1 MNDFLL
7 AIREYANINLTP
19 KQMSNLATYENALV
33 EWNTR
38 VNLTA
43 VDEPEKI
50 RTKHFLDSL
59 TCYRAMQDTP
69 MDRVIDL
76 GTGAGFPGLP
86 LKIIF
91 PRMRLTLVDSV
102 RKKTDFCQY
111 IVDELG
117 LTEVEIIQD
126 RAEII
131 GQNASHREQYD
142 WAVAR
147 SVAIMPVLMEFLLP
161 LAVIGGKV
169 LAMKGENAPAETQNA
184 EYAIKILGGHIQ
196 KLLPISLPGVADQRY
211 LVVVDKVSA
220 TPHIYPRR
228 VGAPA
233 KKPLRLKI

>member
-1 MNDFLL
+1 MSDFLV
-7 AIREYANINLTP
+7 AIQEYVSITLSP
-19 KQMSNLATYENALV
+19 KQLSNLATYEHALV

-59 TCYRAMQDTP
+59 TCYLVMQETP
-69 MDRVIDL
+69 MERVIDL

-117 LTEVEIIQD
+117 LTDVEIIQD

-131 GQNASHREQYD
+131 GQNAAHREQYD

-147 SVAIMPVLMEFLLP
+147 AVANMPVLMEFLLP
-161 LAVIGGKV
+161 LAAIGGKA

-211 LVVVDKVSA
+211 LVVVDKVAA

-233 KKPLRLKI
+233 KKPLRK

>member
-1 MNDFLL
+1 MGDFLV
-7 AIREYANINLTP
+7 AIQEYVSITLTP
-19 KQMSNLATYENALV
+19 KQLSNLATYERALV

-59 TCYRAMQDTP
+59 TCYLVMQETP
-69 MDRVIDL
+69 MERVIDL

-117 LTEVEIIQD
+117 LTDVEIIQD

-131 GQNASHREQYD
+131 GQNAAHREQYD

-147 SVAIMPVLMEFLLP
+147 AVANMPVLMEFLLP
-161 LAVIGGKV
+161 LAAIGGKA

-196 KLLPISLPGVADQRY
+196 KLLPISLPGVVDQRY
-211 LVVVDKVSA
+211 LVVVDKVAA

-233 KKPLRLKI
+233 KKPLRK

>member
-1 MNDFLL
+1 MKDFLL
-7 AIREYANINLTP
+7 AVQEYVNITLTP
-19 KQMSNLATYENALV
+19 KQLSNLATYERVLV

-59 TCYRAMQDTP
+59 TCYRVMQDTP
-69 MDRVIDL
+69 MERVIDL
-76 GTGAGFPGLP
+76 GAGAGFPGLP
-86 LKIIF
+86 LKIIT

-111 IVDELG
+111 IVDQLG

-126 RAEII
+126 RAENI
-131 GQNASHREQYD
+131 GQNAAHREKYD

-147 SVAIMPVLMEFLLP
+147 AVAIMPVLMEFLLP
-161 LAVIGGKV
+161 LAAIGGNV
-169 LAMKGENAPAETQNA
+169 LAMKGETGPAETQNS
-184 EYAIKILGGHIQ
+184 EYAIEILGGHIQ

-211 LVVVDKVSA
+211 LVVVDKIAA
-220 TPHIYPRR
+220 TPQKYPRR

-233 KKPLRLKI
+233 KKPLLK

>member
-1 MNDFLL
+1 MSDFLT
-7 AIREYANINLTP
+7 AIQEYVSITLTP
-19 KQMSNLATYENALV
+19 KQLSNLATYEHALV

-59 TCYRAMQDTP
+59 TCYLVMQETP
-69 MDRVIDL
+69 MERVIDL

-117 LTEVEIIQD
+117 LADVDIIQE

-131 GQNASHREQYD
+131 GHNAAHREQYD

-147 SVAIMPVLMEFLLP
+147 AVANMPVLMEFLLP
-161 LAVIGGKV
+161 LAAIGGKA

-211 LVVVDKVSA
+211 LVVVDKVAA

-233 KKPLRLKI
+233 KKPLRK

>member
-1 MNDFLL
+1 MNDFHL
-7 AIREYANINLTP
+7 ATQEYANINLTP
-19 KQMSNLATYENALV
+19 KQLSSLAIYEQALI

-59 TCYRAMQDTP
+59 TCFRAMQDTP
-69 MDRVIDL
+69 MERVIDL

-91 PRMRLTLVDSV
+91 PWMRLTLVDSV
-102 RKKTDFCQY
+102 RKKTDFCEY
-111 IVDELG
+111 IVNELG
-117 LTEVEIIQD
+117 LTEVDIIQD

-131 GQNASHREQYD
+131 GQTAAHREQYD
-142 WAVAR
+142 WALAR
-147 SVAIMPVLMEFLLP
+147 SVAVMPVLMEFLLP

-184 EYAIKILGGHIQ
+184 EHAIQMLGGHLQ

-211 LVVVDKVSA
+211 LVVIDKVAA
-220 TPHIYPRR
+220 TPHKYPRR
-228 VGAPA
+228 VGRPA
-233 KKPLRLKI
+233 KKPLQI

>member
-7 AIREYANINLTP
+7 AVQEYVNITLTS
-19 KQMSNLATYENALV
+19 KQLSNLAIYELALV

-38 VNLTA
+38 INLTA
-43 VDEPEKI
+43 VDEPEMI

-59 TCYRAMQDTP
+59 TCYQVMQDTP
-69 MDRVIDL
+69 MERVIDL

-111 IVDELG
+111 IVDQLG

-126 RAEII
+126 RAENI
-131 GQNASHREQYD
+131 GQNAAHREKYD

-147 SVAIMPVLMEFLLP
+147 AVAIMPVLMEFLLP
-161 LAVIGGKV
+161 LAAIGGKV

-184 EYAIKILGGHIQ
+184 ENAIEILGGHIQ

-211 LVVVDKVSA
+211 LVVVDKIAA
-220 TPHIYPRR
+220 TPQRYPRR

-233 KKPLRLKI
+233 KKPLLK

>member
-1 MNDFLL
+1 MSDFLV
-7 AIREYANINLTP
+7 AIQEYVSITLSP
-19 KQMSNLATYENALV
+19 KQLSNLATYEHALV

-43 VDEPEKI
+43 VDEPDKI

-59 TCYRAMQDTP
+59 TCYLVMQETP
-69 MDRVIDL
+69 MERVIDL

-117 LTEVEIIQD
+117 LADVEIIQD

-131 GQNASHREQYD
+131 GHNTAHREQYN

-147 SVAIMPVLMEFLLP
+147 AVANMPVLMEFLLP
-161 LAVIGGKV
+161 LAAIGGKA

-211 LVVVDKVSA
+211 LVVVDKVAA

-233 KKPLRLKI
+233 KKPLRK

>member
-7 AIREYANINLTP
+7 AIQEYVNITLTP
-19 KQMSNLATYENALV
+19 KQLSNLAIYERALV

-38 VNLTA
+38 INLTA
-43 VDEPEKI
+43 VDEPEMI

-59 TCYRAMQDTP
+59 TCYQVMQDTP
-69 MDRVIDL
+69 MERVIDL

-111 IVDELG
+111 IVDQLG

-126 RAEII
+126 RAENI
-131 GQNASHREQYD
+131 GQKAAHREKYD

-147 SVAIMPVLMEFLLP
+147 AVAIMPVLMEFLLP
-161 LAVIGGKV
+161 LAAIGGKV

-184 EYAIKILGGHIQ
+184 ENAIEILGGHIQ
-196 KLLPISLPGVADQRY
+196 KLLPISLPRVADQRY
-211 LVVVDKVSA
+211 LVVVDKVAA
-220 TPHIYPRR
+220 TPQKYPRR

-233 KKPLRLKI
+233 KKPLLK

>member
-7 AIREYANINLTP
+7 AIQEYVNITLTP
-19 KQMSNLATYENALV
+19 KQLSNLAIYERALV

-43 VDEPEKI
+43 VDEPEQI

-59 TCYRAMQDTP
+59 TCYQVMQDTP
-69 MDRVIDL
+69 MERVIDL

-111 IVDELG
+111 IVDQIG

-126 RAEII
+126 RAENI
-131 GQNASHREQYD
+131 GQNTAHREKYD

-147 SVAIMPVLMEFLLP
+147 AVAIMPILMEFLLP
-161 LAVIGGKV
+161 LAAIGGKV

-184 EYAIKILGGHIQ
+184 ENAIKVLGGHIQ
-196 KLLPISLPGVADQRY
+196 KLMPISLPGVADQRY
-211 LVVVDKVSA
+211 LVVVDKVAA
-220 TPHIYPRR
+220 TPQKYPRR

-233 KKPLRLKI
+233 KKPLLK

>member
-7 AIREYANINLTP
+7 AVQEYVNITLTS
-19 KQMSNLATYENALV
+19 KQLSNLAIYERALV

-43 VDEPEKI
+43 VDEPEQI

-59 TCYRAMQDTP
+59 TCYQVMEDTP
-69 MDRVIDL
+69 MERVIDL

-111 IVDELG
+111 IVDQLG

-126 RAEII
+126 RAENI
-131 GQNASHREQYD
+131 GQNTAHREKYD

-147 SVAIMPVLMEFLLP
+147 AVAIMPVLMEFLLP
-161 LAVIGGKV
+161 LAAIGGKV

-184 EYAIKILGGHIQ
+184 DNAIKVLGGHIQ
-196 KLLPISLPGVADQRY
+196 KLMPISLPGVADQRY
-211 LVVVDKVSA
+211 LVVVDKVAA
-220 TPHIYPRR
+220 TPQKYPRR

-233 KKPLRLKI
+233 KKPLLK

>member
-7 AIREYANINLTP
+7 AIQEYVNITLTP
-19 KQMSNLATYENALV
+19 KQLSNLAIYERALV

-38 VNLTA
+38 INLTA
-43 VDEPEKI
+43 VDEPEMI

-59 TCYRAMQDTP
+59 TCYQVMQDTP
-69 MDRVIDL
+69 MERVIDL

-111 IVDELG
+111 IVDQLG

-126 RAEII
+126 RAENI
-131 GQNASHREQYD
+131 GQNAAHREKYD

-147 SVAIMPVLMEFLLP
+147 AVAIMPILMEFLLP
-161 LAVIGGKV
+161 LAAIGGKV

-184 EYAIKILGGHIQ
+184 ENAIEILGGHIQ

-211 LVVVDKVSA
+211 LVVVDKIAA
-220 TPHIYPRR
+220 TPQRYPRR

-233 KKPLRLKI
+233 KKPLLK

>member
-7 AIREYANINLTP
+7 AVQEYVNITLTS
-19 KQMSNLATYENALV
+19 KQLSNLAIYERALV

-38 VNLTA
+38 INLTA
-43 VDEPEKI
+43 VDEPEMI

-59 TCYRAMQDTP
+59 TCYQVMQDTP
-69 MDRVIDL
+69 MERVIDL

-111 IVDELG
+111 IVDQLG

-126 RAEII
+126 RAENI
-131 GQNASHREQYD
+131 GQNAAHREKYD

-147 SVAIMPVLMEFLLP
+147 AVAIMPILMEFLLP
-161 LAVIGGKV
+161 LAAIGGKV

-184 EYAIKILGGHIQ
+184 ENAIKVLGGHIQ
-196 KLLPISLPGVADQRY
+196 KLMPISLPSVADQRY
-211 LVVVDKVSA
+211 LVVVDKVAA
-220 TPHIYPRR
+220 TPQKYPRR

-233 KKPLRLKI
+233 KKPLLK

>member
-1 MNDFLL
+1 MSDFLT
-7 AIREYANINLTP
+7 AIQEYVSITLTP
-19 KQMSNLATYENALV
+19 KQLSNLATYEHALV

-59 TCYRAMQDTP
+59 TCFRAMQDTP
-69 MDRVIDL
+69 MERVIDL

-91 PRMRLTLVDSV
+91 PWMRLTLVDSV
-102 RKKTDFCQY
+102 RKKTDFCEY
-111 IVDELG
+111 IVNELS
-117 LTEVEIIQD
+117 LTEVDIIQD

-131 GQNASHREQYD
+131 GQTAAHREQYD
-142 WAVAR
+142 WALAR
-147 SVAIMPVLMEFLLP
+147 SVAVMPVLMEFLLP

-184 EYAIKILGGHIQ
+184 EHAIQMLGGHLQ

-211 LVVVDKVSA
+211 LVVIEKVAA
-220 TPHIYPRR
+220 TPHKYPRR
-228 VGAPA
+228 VGRPA
-233 KKPLRLKI
+233 KKPLQI

>member
-1 MNDFLL
+1 MSDFLT
-7 AIREYANINLTP
+7 AIQEYVCITLTT
-19 KQMSNLATYENALV
+19 KQLSNLATYEHALV

-59 TCYRAMQDTP
+59 TCYLVMQETP
-69 MDRVIDL
+69 MERVIDL

-117 LTEVEIIQD
+117 LADVEIIQE

-131 GQNASHREQYD
+131 GHNAAHREQYD

-147 SVAIMPVLMEFLLP
+147 AVANMPVLMEFLLP
-161 LAVIGGKV
+161 LAAIGGKA

-211 LVVVDKVSA
+211 LVVVDKVAA

-233 KKPLRLKI
+233 KKPLRK

>member
-1 MNDFLL
+1 MSDFLV
-7 AIREYANINLTP
+7 AIQEYVSITLTP
-19 KQMSNLATYENALV
+19 KQLSNLATYEHTLV

-69 MDRVIDL
+69 MERVIDI

-117 LTEVEIIQD
+117 LTDVEIIQD
-126 RAEII
+126 RAENI
-131 GQNASHREQYD
+131 GQNAAHREQYD
-142 WAVAR
+142 WAIAR
-147 SVAIMPVLMEFLLP
+147 AVAIMPVLMEFLLP
-161 LAVIGGKV
+161 LAAIGGKV

-184 EYAIKILGGHIQ
+184 EYAIKVLGGHLQ

-211 LVVVDKVSA
+211 LVVIDKVAA
-220 TPHIYPRR
+220 TPHKYPRR

-233 KKPLRLKI
+233 KKPLQI

>member
-7 AIREYANINLTP
+7 AIQEYANINLTS
-19 KQMSNLATYENALV
+19 KQLSSLAIYEQALI

-59 TCYRAMQDTP
+59 TCFRAMRDTP

-102 RKKTDFCQY
+102 RKKTDFCEY
-111 IVDELG
+111 IVNELG
-117 LTEVEIIQD
+117 LKEVDIIQN
-126 RAEII
+126 RAEIV
-131 GQNASHREQYD
+131 GHSAAHRERYD

-147 SVAIMPVLMEFLLP
+147 SVAVMPVLMEFLLP
-161 LAVIGGKV
+161 FAMIGGKV
-169 LAMKGENAPAETQNA
+169 LAMKGENAPAETQDA
-184 EYAIKILGGHIQ
+184 EHAIQILGGHLH

-211 LVVVDKVSA
+211 LVVIDKVAA
-220 TPHIYPRR
+220 TPHKYPRR
-228 VGAPA
+228 VGRPA
-233 KKPLRLKI
+233 KKPLQI

>member
-7 AIREYANINLTP
+7 AIQEYANINLTS
-19 KQMSNLATYENALV
+19 KQLSSLAIYEQALI

-50 RTKHFLDSL
+50 RTKHFLDSF
-59 TCYRAMQDTP
+59 TCFRAMRDTP

-102 RKKTDFCQY
+102 RKKTDFCEY
-111 IVDELG
+111 IVNELG
-117 LTEVEIIQD
+117 LKEVDIIQN
-126 RAEII
+126 RAEIV
-131 GQNASHREQYD
+131 GHSAAHRERYD

-147 SVAIMPVLMEFLLP
+147 SVAVMPVLMEFLLP
-161 LAVIGGKV
+161 FAMIGGKV
-169 LAMKGENAPAETQNA
+169 LE
-184 EYAIKILGGHIQ
+184 
-196 KLLPISLPGVADQRY
+196 
-211 LVVVDKVSA
+211 
-220 TPHIYPRR
+220 
-228 VGAPA
+228 
-233 KKPLRLKI
+233 

>member
-7 AIREYANINLTP
+7 AVQEYVNITLTP
-19 KQMSNLATYENALV
+19 KQLSNLAIYELALV

-38 VNLTA
+38 INLTA
-43 VDEPEKI
+43 VDEPEMI

-59 TCYRAMQDTP
+59 TCYQVMQDTP
-69 MDRVIDL
+69 MERVIDL

-111 IVDELG
+111 IVDQIG

-126 RAEII
+126 RAENI
-131 GQNASHREQYD
+131 GQNAAHREKYD

-147 SVAIMPVLMEFLLP
+147 AVAIMPILMEFLLP
-161 LAVIGGKV
+161 LAAIGGKV

-184 EYAIKILGGHIQ
+184 ENAIKVLGGHIQ
-196 KLLPISLPGVADQRY
+196 NLMPVSLPGVADQRY
-211 LVVVDKVSA
+211 LVVVDKVAA
-220 TPHIYPRR
+220 TPQKYPRR

-233 KKPLRLKI
+233 KKPLLK

>member
-1 MNDFLL
+1 MSDFLV
-7 AIREYANINLTP
+7 AIQEYVSITLTP
-19 KQMSNLATYENALV
+19 KQLSNLATYERTLV

-59 TCYRAMQDTP
+59 TCYRAMQDTT
-69 MDRVIDL
+69 MERVIDI

-117 LTEVEIIQD
+117 LTDVEIIQD
-126 RAEII
+126 RAENI
-131 GQNASHREQYD
+131 GQNAAHREQYD
-142 WAVAR
+142 WAIAR
-147 SVAIMPVLMEFLLP
+147 AVAIMPVLMEFLLP
-161 LAVIGGKV
+161 LAAIGGKV

-184 EYAIKILGGHIQ
+184 EYAIKVLGGHLQ

-211 LVVVDKVSA
+211 LVVIDKVAA
-220 TPHIYPRR
+220 TPHKYPRR

-233 KKPLRLKI
+233 KKPLQI

>member
-7 AIREYANINLTP
+7 AVQEYVNITLTS
-19 KQMSNLATYENALV
+19 KQLSNLAIYELALV

-38 VNLTA
+38 INLTA
-43 VDEPEKI
+43 VDEPEMI

-59 TCYRAMQDTP
+59 TCYQVMQDTP
-69 MDRVIDL
+69 MERVIDL

-111 IVDELG
+111 IVDQLG

-126 RAEII
+126 RAENI
-131 GQNASHREQYD
+131 GQNAAHREKYD

-147 SVAIMPVLMEFLLP
+147 AVAIMPILMEFLLP
-161 LAVIGGKV
+161 LAAIGGKV

-184 EYAIKILGGHIQ
+184 ENAIKVLGGHIQ
-196 KLLPISLPGVADQRY
+196 KLMPISLPGVADQRY
-211 LVVVDKVSA
+211 LVVVDKVAA
-220 TPHIYPRR
+220 TPQKYPRR

-233 KKPLRLKI
+233 KKPLLK

>member
-7 AIREYANINLTP
+7 TTQEYANINLSP
-19 KQMSNLATYENALV
+19 KQLASLAIYEQALI

-59 TCYRAMQDTP
+59 TCFRVMQDTP
-69 MDRVIDL
+69 MERVIDL

-102 RKKTDFCQY
+102 RKKTDFCEY
-111 IVDELG
+111 IVTELG
-117 LTEVEIIQD
+117 LKEVEIIQD

-131 GQNASHREQYD
+131 GQTAAHRERYD
-142 WAVAR
+142 WALAR
-147 SVAIMPVLMEFLLP
+147 SVAVMPVLMEFLLP

-169 LAMKGENAPAETQNA
+169 LAMKGENAPAETQDA
-184 EYAIKILGGHIQ
+184 EYAIQILGGHIK

-211 LVVVDKVSA
+211 LVVIEKVAA
-220 TPHIYPRR
+220 TPHKYPRR
-228 VGAPA
+228 VGRPA
-233 KKPLRLKI
+233 KKPLRI

>member
-7 AIREYANINLTP
+7 AIQEYANINLTS
-19 KQMSNLATYENALV
+19 KQLSSLAIYEQALI

-59 TCYRAMQDTP
+59 TCFRAMRDTP

-102 RKKTDFCQY
+102 RKKTDFCEY
-111 IVDELG
+111 IVNELE
-117 LTEVEIIQD
+117 LKEVDIIQN
-126 RAEII
+126 RAEIV
-131 GQNASHREQYD
+131 GHSAAHRERYD

-147 SVAIMPVLMEFLLP
+147 SVAVMPVLMEFLLP
-161 LAVIGGKV
+161 FAMIGGKV
-169 LAMKGENAPAETQNA
+169 LAMKGENAPAETQDA
-184 EYAIKILGGHIQ
+184 EHAIQILGGHLH

-211 LVVVDKVSA
+211 LVVIDKVAA
-220 TPHIYPRR
+220 TPHKYPRR
-228 VGAPA
+228 VGRPA
-233 KKPLRLKI
+233 KKPLQI